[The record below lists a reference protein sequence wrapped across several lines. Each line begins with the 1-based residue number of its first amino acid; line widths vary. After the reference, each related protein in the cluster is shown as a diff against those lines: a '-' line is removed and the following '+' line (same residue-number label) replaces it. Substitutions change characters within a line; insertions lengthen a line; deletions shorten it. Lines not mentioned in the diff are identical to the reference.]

1 MTPVP
6 EALTRPQ
13 LLAFLSR
20 QKRPV
25 LVIFAYDAA
34 VSLHEEWVYN
44 SADLA
49 SQRVILAHDLG
60 PQKLPLLI
68 ADFPGRTCGTCMS
81 ARREP
86 PCGSRAADDPIDVRR
101 PRRCLRGRLDGCG
114 ELGREAKGGCLQA
127 VGVWGKRQKNRPE
140 GVPSRCSG
148 HAEPAVGKNHAL
160 RRVTSMLV
168 ALKVGLDRIQRIRRM
183 PPTPN

>member
-1 MTPVP
+1 MAAATPRSVTPVS

-25 LVIFAYDAA
+25 LAVFTYDAA

-49 SQRVILAHDLG
+49 AQRVILAHDLG

-68 ADFPGRTCGTCMS
+68 ADFPGR
-81 ARREP
+81 
-86 PCGSRAADDPIDVRR
+86 DVWHVHVS
-101 PRRCLRGRLDGCG
+101 PEGATVRLDGG
-114 ELGREAKGGCLQA
+114 
-127 VGVWGKRQKNRPE
+127 
-140 GVPSRCSG
+140 
-148 HAEPAVGKNHAL
+148 
-160 RRVTSMLV
+160 
-168 ALKVGLDRIQRIRRM
+168 
-183 PPTPN
+183 